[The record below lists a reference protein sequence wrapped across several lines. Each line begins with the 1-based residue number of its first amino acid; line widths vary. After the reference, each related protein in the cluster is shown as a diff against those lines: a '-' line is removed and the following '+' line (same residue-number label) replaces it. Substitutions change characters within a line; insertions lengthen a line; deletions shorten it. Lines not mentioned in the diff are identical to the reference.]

1 MDAAVAALESAAR
14 DLATDDHAVA
24 LAALSSAQHK
34 IDALIDE
41 IAAHGVLAGQSVRSL
56 AEAAGVAPNTLSPR
70 LARTTVLGGYAE
82 HGRVGAEGIARA
94 RYDFRTGQYQPSEPA
109 APLTFRARRSRKD
122 RS

>member
-1 MDAAVAALESAAR
+1 MADVEAAAR
-14 DLATDDHAVA
+14 DLGGVDQAAA
-24 LAALSSAQHK
+24 LAALSSARER

-41 IAAHGVLAGQSVRSL
+41 VAAQGVLAGQSVRSL

-82 HGRVGAEGIARA
+82 DGRVGAEGIARA
-94 RYDFRTGQYQPSEPA
+94 RYDLRNGQYRPA
-109 APLTFRARRSRKD
+109 EQTEPLTFRARRSRKD